1 MNCIITGAS
10 KGLGKAM
17 AERFAKGGYDLYLCS
32 RDQWTLQSA
41 QQELGAR
48 YPGVTIHSKSA
59 DMGVKEQVA
68 AFGQWLLDAGA
79 GVDVLINNAGVF
91 LPGSVHNE
99 AEGVLEQLMAVN
111 LYSAYHLTRQLLP
124 VMMARRAGHIFNI
137 CSVASLQAYPNGG
150 AYSISKYA
158 LAGFS
163 ANLREEMKPY
173 GIKVTTVY
181 PGAAF
186 TDSWAGS
193 GVDPNRIMTAADVAG
208 MVFAAS
214 ELSPQATV
222 EEILLRPQL
231 GDL

>member
-17 AERFAKGGYDLYLCS
+17 AERFAEGGYNIALVA
-32 RDQWTLQSA
+32 RDGQRLSA
-41 QQELGAR
+41 VQAELEAR
-48 YPGVTIHSKSA
+48 YPDRRFQSFAV
-59 DMGVKEQVA
+59 DMGEKEKVA
-68 AFGQWLLDAGA
+68 SLGKGLAGA
-79 GVDVLINNAGVF
+79 AVDVLINNAGQF
-91 LPGSVHNE
+91 LPGSVQSE
-99 AEGVLEQLMAVN
+99 AEGTLERLMAVN
-111 LYSAYHLTRQLLP
+111 LYGAYHLTRLLLP
-124 VMMARRAGHIFNI
+124 GMIARKTGHIFNI
-137 CSVASLQAYPNGG
+137 CSIASLKAYANGG

-163 ANLREEMKPY
+163 ANLREEMKPH
-173 GIKVTTVY
+173 GVKVTAVY
-181 PGAAF
+181 PGAVY

-193 GVDPNRIMTAADVAG
+193 GVDPHRIMEAADIAG

-214 ELSPQATV
+214 QLSRQATV

>member
-32 RDQWTLQSA
+32 RDQRTLQSA
-41 QQELGAR
+41 QQELAAR

-68 AFGQWLLDAGA
+68 AFGQWLLDAGV

-124 VMMARRAGHIFNI
+124 VMMACRAGHIFNI

>member
-32 RDQWTLQSA
+32 RDQRTLQSA